1 MAGAFFPLASLFI
14 DLLILIM
21 FFSKKSVKNEETVLY
36 SVLII
41 VNFIECLFDVIGIS
55 YIRNGGDIEVFSF
68 LQKVDMVMIIT
79 WAALMFYYVYSVSF
93 EDVKSRIAEYISVSL
108 VIISS
113 ILTLLFPNIP
123 VITKTT
129 IDSSGISPDIA
140 YGTIILFALG
150 IIISVIISIIKKPK
164 NIINK
169 KYFPLYALIVLA
181 IIGIVLRTYM
191 PELIIEPFI
200 MGYVILI
207 MYHTI
212 ENPDL
217 KVIEEVTDAKNLAE
231 KANRAKSDF
240 LSSMSHEIR
249 TPLNAIVG
257 LSEDIGTF
265 KDQLPDRV
273 IEDSNDI
280 ISASHTLL
288 EIVGNILDI
297 SKIESSKMEITEVT
311 YNFKEEISSL
321 AKIDSV
327 RIGDKPINFTCNIA
341 EDIPYELIGDKAHMK
356 QIVNN
361 LITNAIK
368 YTEHGNINL
377 TVKCI
382 NKDGICN
389 LLITVQDTGRGIK
402 PEDINKLFAKFE
414 RLEVERNTTIEGTGL
429 GLAITKSLVEMMGG
443 KINVESRYGEGSIFV
458 AQIPQKISHMSATS
472 ENITLSDGT
481 TIETKQPIEGGNN
494 LNVPENYFDKK
505 VLVVDD
511 NKLNLKVARR
521 ALEPYVVEID
531 EACNGQECLD
541 KVKVGNEYDL
551 ILMDI
556 MMPIM
561 SGETALERLKL
572 KSDFNIP
579 VIALTADAV
588 SGAKEKYIS
597 QGFVDYIA
605 KPFSKEQIKKKLDYV
620 FKEKVTYKSNPDRW
634 KNADTIAFGSEDVI
648 KDIDEDAL

>member
-1 MAGAFFPLASLFI
+1 MAGTFFPLASLFI

-21 FFSKKSVKNEETVLY
+21 FFSKKSVKNKETTLY

-41 VNFIECLFDVIGIS
+41 VNFIECLFDIIGIF
-55 YIRNGGDIEVFSF
+55 YIRNGGDIEVFGL
-68 LQKVDMVMIIT
+68 LQKIDMVMIIT

-93 EDVKSRIAEYISVSL
+93 EDVNSRIAEYISVSL

-113 ILTLLFPNIP
+113 MLTLLFPNVP

-129 IDSSGISPDIA
+129 IDSSGVSPEIA
-140 YGTIILFALG
+140 YGAIILFALG
-150 IIISVIISIIKKPK
+150 IIISVIISIIRKPK

-169 KYFPLYALIVLA
+169 KYFPLYALIILA
-181 IIGIVLRTYM
+181 IVGIILRTYM

-217 KVIEEVTDAKNLAE
+217 RVIEEITDAKNLAE

-311 YNFKEEISSL
+311 YNFKEEISTL
-321 AKIDSV
+321 AKIDAV

-389 LLITVQDTGRGIK
+389 LIITVQDTGRGIK

-414 RLEVERNTTIEGTGL
+414 RLEIERNTTVEGTGL

-443 KINVESRYGEGSIFV
+443 KINVESRYGEGSMFM
-458 AQIPQKISHMSATS
+458 AQIPQKISHMSAVNES
-472 ENITLSDGT
+472 VTLSDGT
-481 TIETKQPIEGGNN
+481 EIKNIEGRNN

-521 ALEPYVVEID
+521 ALEAYVLDID

-556 MMPIM
+556 MMPVM
-561 SGETALERLKL
+561 SGEAALERLKL
-572 KSDFNIP
+572 KPDFNIP
-579 VIALTADAV
+579 VVALTADAV

-605 KPFSKEQIKKKLDYV
+605 KPFSKEQIKKKLDYI
-620 FKEKVTYKSNPDRW
+620 FMEKVTYKSNPDRW
-634 KNADTIAFGSEDVI
+634 KNADTISFGSEDVT